1 MIEMNAS
8 LNPSRSSS
16 FDGMITTTS
25 DSFLEIGRT
34 VEFTHAELNQDV
46 GTFSVLLSV
55 TFTLLE

>member
-1 MIEMNAS
+1 MNAS

-34 VEFTHAELNQDV
+34 VEFTQAELNQDV
-46 GTFSVLLSV
+46 GTFSVLPSV